1 MPSSFFDGA
10 WGGHVFERISGAA
23 KSRGQEKQSSSC
35 RTRLAARGSANPP
48 GGDPKRGSALRSD
61 RRELSQAVTRFART
75 RRAFDFESS
84 VSIQTNLRGI
94 FFSSGSPPWQP
105 ISRK

>member
-48 GGDPKRGSALRSD
+48 GGDPKRGSAPRSD
-61 RRELSQAVTRFART
+61 RRGLSQAVTRFART
-75 RRAFDFESS
+75 RRRSISNRPSVFKRIFEAY
-84 VSIQTNLRGI
+84 
-94 FFSSGSPPWQP
+94 FSRAGV
-105 ISRK
+105 RHG